1 LVDSGGGFVLEIEDW
16 RDAID
21 NIDEQ
26 LVALLNKRA
35 DCAIAVGR
43 VKRERGLEIY
53 QPDREQ
59 QVIRH
64 VNSVNKGP
72 LDSAAIKRLFER
84 IIDESRRVER
94 VVVAHENEEEIVNG
108 D

>member
-1 LVDSGGGFVLEIEDW
+1 LEIEDW
-16 RDAID
+16 RKAID
-21 NIDEQ
+21 DIDEQ

-35 DCAIAVGR
+35 NCCIEVGR
-43 VKRERGLEIY
+43 VKRARAIEIY

-64 VNSVNKGP
+64 ANSVNQGP
-72 LDSAAIKRLFER
+72 LDEAAIRRLFER

-94 VVVAHENEEEIVNG
+94 VVVEQEIEQETVNG

>member
-1 LVDSGGGFVLEIEDW
+1 LVLDIADW

-35 DCAIAVGR
+35 DCCIAVGR
-43 VKRERGLEIY
+43 AKLERGIEIY

-59 QVIRH
+59 QVIKH

-72 LDSAAIKRLFER
+72 LDAAAIKRLFER

-94 VVVAHENEEEIVNG
+94 VIVAHEDEEEIVNV

>member
-1 LVDSGGGFVLEIEDW
+1 LDIEDW

>member
-1 LVDSGGGFVLEIEDW
+1 MEIEDW

-26 LVALLNKRA
+26 LVELLNKRA
-35 DCAIAVGR
+35 NCAIAVGR
-43 VKRERGLEIY
+43 VKRERGIEIY
-53 QPDREQ
+53 QSDREA

-64 VNSVNKGP
+64 ANSVNHGP
-72 LDSAAIKRLFER
+72 LDASAIKRLFER

-94 VVVAHENEEEIVNG
+94 VIIDQESEQQGAVNA

>member
-1 LVDSGGGFVLEIEDW
+1 MDIEDW

-26 LVALLNKRA
+26 LVALLNQRA
-35 DCAIAVGR
+35 NCAIAVGR
-43 VKRERGLEIY
+43 VKRERGIEIY

-64 VNSVNKGP
+64 ANSVNTGP
-72 LDSAAIKRLFER
+72 LDAAAIKRLFER

-94 VVVAHENEEEIVNG
+94 VVVEQEREKEEIVNG

>member
-1 LVDSGGGFVLEIEDW
+1 LVLEIEDW

-43 VKRERGLEIY
+43 VKRERGIEVY
-53 QPDREQ
+53 QPDREA

-64 VNSVNKGP
+64 ANSVNKGP

-94 VVVAHENEEEIVNG
+94 VVIERENEMQESTNA

>member
-1 LVDSGGGFVLEIEDW
+1 MDIEDW